1 MRRRPVGVTF
11 AWLAIILS
19 FPLGGAIIYL
29 TFGELRLGNRRADW
43 AKKIHEPF
51 QKWLAGVEQMHG
63 TVDWSKLGVEC
74 EPLSRLS
81 QAVFDIP
88 ALPGNRLQLL
98 PDWESVFHSLIADV
112 DAAERT
118 CHLVFYIWSE
128 GGLADELLEAVVRA
142 AERGVICRVLLD
154 DVGSRPFLRGPQA
167 KKLRDAGVQL
177 QRALPVGLLRMLFFR
192 VDLRMHRKI
201 VVIDGQVAY
210 TGSLNLVD
218 PRYFKQDSGV
228 GQWVDA
234 MVRVQ
239 GPAVESLGITFLEDW
254 ELETSE
260 GLDKLR
266 ETGDVHE
273 LSDAGTAPIQTIP
286 SGPAFESR
294 AVQDVLLMTIY
305 AARRELILT
314 SPYFVP
320 DEVLATALATAA
332 RRGVDVTLI
341 VPAKVDSFL
350 VRYASQAFKGDLIQA
365 GVKIAL
371 FDGGLLHT
379 KSISVDGEFCLF
391 GSVNLDARSLHLNF
405 EITLAVYDAAF
416 TSELRDLQM
425 SYVEQSTWMDL
436 EEWQSRSYRVRLFEN
451 TMRLLGPLL

>member
-1 MRRRPVGVTF
+1 
-11 AWLAIILS
+11 
-19 FPLGGAIIYL
+19 
-29 TFGELRLGNRRADW
+29 LR
-43 AKKIHEPF
+43 
-51 QKWLAGVEQMHG
+51 
-63 TVDWSKLGVEC
+63 T
-74 EPLSRLS
+74 
-81 QAVFDIP
+81 
-88 ALPGNRLQLL
+88 
-98 PDWESVFHSLIADV
+98 
-112 DAAERT
+112 
-118 CHLVFYIWSE
+118 
-128 GGLADELLEAVVRA
+128 
-142 AERGVICRVLLD
+142 
-154 DVGSRPFLRGPQA
+154 PQA

-177 QRALPVGLLRMLFFR
+177 RRALPVGLLRMLFFR

-234 MVRVQ
+234 MVRVE

-254 ELETSE
+254 ELETGE
-260 GLDKLR
+260 GVDKLR
-266 ETGDVHE
+266 QTGDVRE
-273 LSDAGTAPIQTIP
+273 LPDAGTVPIQTIP
-286 SGPAFESR
+286 SGPVFESR

-405 EITLAVYDAAF
+405 EITLAVYDAEF
-416 TSELRDLQM
+416 TNELRDLQM

-436 EEWQSRSYRVRLFEN
+436 AEWKSRSFRVRLLEN
-451 TMRLLGPLL
+451 TVRLLSPLL